1 MARRKNPRPS
11 QSSVESSSVSS
22 TPTTPSGPPSAPT
35 VDTFTPQS
43 PIPPGGGIQAPT
55 TVQAPTAGNGT
66 PPASPATERQES
78 VMTPVRQ
85 SRIICHVLESENA
98 RNISKAIGQAFNVA
112 YHEFLRTH
120 GIEEEGLVQADYA
133 DVLSVQKM
141 PTEDLDLFSD
151 KSAEKEVVIEKK
163 KNEMLGVM
171 LMESGWG
178 SMVPTAVIAHMAKHG
193 PAARTSK
200 LNVGDQITCVN
211 GTSLVGLSLNRCMEI
226 VKECRSMQQ
235 VKLTVIACPPV
246 VQVAMIRPDVKYSL
260 GFSVQNGIIVSIL
273 RGSIAERG
281 GVRVGHRIIELNG
294 QSMVNTP
301 HERIVEILA
310 TATGEINMKTMPTFM
325 YRLVTGEEI
334 PQYI

>member
-1 MARRKNPRPS
+1 MEHPLRTISYIADIGSILVLMARRKNPRPS

-226 VKECRSMQQ
+226 VK
-235 VKLTVIACPPV
+235 
-246 VQVAMIRPDVKYSL
+246 
-260 GFSVQNGIIVSIL
+260 
-273 RGSIAERG
+273 
-281 GVRVGHRIIELNG
+281 VRLSGRR
-294 QSMVNTP
+294 Q
-301 HERIVEILA
+301 
-310 TATGEINMKTMPTFM
+310 
-325 YRLVTGEEI
+325 
-334 PQYI
+334 

>member
-1 MARRKNPRPS
+1 
-11 QSSVESSSVSS
+11 
-22 TPTTPSGPPSAPT
+22 
-35 VDTFTPQS
+35 
-43 PIPPGGGIQAPT
+43 
-55 TVQAPTAGNGT
+55 
-66 PPASPATERQES
+66 
-78 VMTPVRQ
+78 
-85 SRIICHVLESENA
+85 
-98 RNISKAIGQAFNVA
+98 
-112 YHEFLRTH
+112 
-120 GIEEEGLVQADYA
+120 
-133 DVLSVQKM
+133 
-141 PTEDLDLFSD
+141 
-151 KSAEKEVVIEKK
+151 
-163 KNEMLGVM
+163 
-171 LMESGWG
+171 
-178 SMVPTAVIAHMAKHG
+178 
-193 PAARTSK
+193 
-200 LNVGDQITCVN
+200 
-211 GTSLVGLSLNRCMEI
+211 
-226 VKECRSMQQ
+226 MQQ